1 MDVIKEQAFIG
12 LNKYFNTLK
21 YTGYISSTETLKILL
36 LLFIDELSTKEI
48 GIYLTNEDYKVINN
62 LLYSLFG
69 SSCIIPYPKL
79 NTVHSGVSNNIYSVN
94 PFHITQREYI
104 KSTQEELLRLVNI

>member
-21 YTGYISSTETLKILL
+21 YTGYISSKETLKLLL

-48 GIYLTNEDYKVINN
+48 GIYLTDKDYKVVNN

-69 SSCIIPYPKL
+69 SSCLIPYPKL
-79 NTVHSGVSNNIYSVN
+79 NSLHSGVSSTIYSVN
-94 PFHITQREYI
+94 PFHITERKDV